1 MIQFKKYYTLMCR
14 LKDNI
19 YMFVYGVVV
28 EEEKN
33 KKRII
38 DDSSSCSSYRY
49 GRGTPLA
56 FSCFIT

>member
-1 MIQFKKYYTLMCR
+1 MCR